1 MIDYFASFKNPIIE
15 ENNDR
20 NAHNEHF
27 NKNMYIVL
35 FNKIC
40 KRLSLS
46 RYKAWGGGIHSI
58 FQWFFL
64 GRFYFNSLYNYF
76 VLPLSFLH

>member
-1 MIDYFASFKNPIIE
+1 MIGYFASFKNPVIE
-15 ENNDR
+15 ENNDI

-46 RYKAWGGGIHSI
+46 RYKGCT
-58 FQWFFL
+58 
-64 GRFYFNSLYNYF
+64 
-76 VLPLSFLH
+76 PSFSGSFWVVVF

>member
-46 RYKAWGGGIHSI
+46 RYKAWGGNTLHLSM
-58 FQWFFL
+58 
-64 GRFYFNSLYNYF
+64 
-76 VLPLSFLH
+76 VLSGSFLF

>member
-46 RYKAWGGGIHSI
+46 RYKAWGGEYTPS
-58 FQWFFL
+58 
-64 GRFYFNSLYNYF
+64 FNGSFWVVFILI
-76 VLPLSFLH
+76 LRTIILSCL